1 MKRLVFATFCIAVC
15 AGGGPNLSAQ
25 DRPTV
30 SVSGPTVVAFFEPP
44 SSAKLPRDADTNEA
58 LADFQLYASHV
69 RKPFKNAGIKFQELY
84 ARSFR
89 LRTGEKLITFHPK
102 RMPGYYLVSPG
113 KQPRIEYGVV
123 TDADLLQIANE
134 YFAIGIK

>member
-25 DRPTV
+25 DRADDGV
-30 SVSGPTVVAFFEPP
+30 FEPP
-44 SSAKLPRDADTNEA
+44 TAKLPRDADTNEA